1 MNVRL
6 IKLLERHLTV
16 SSMLNRLR
24 EATLMLYVKYQIW
37 LDDVKDYLEAN
48 TDYKRK

>member
-1 MNVRL
+1 MSVKL
-6 IKLLERHLTV
+6 IMLLESRLMV
-16 SSMLNRLR
+16 NDMLSKLR
-24 EATLMLYVKYQIW
+24 ELTLMVYVKYVVW